1 VNPILQFFRNLGA
14 VRLAVLGGVAV
25 ALIAFLFF
33 LTSRLA
39 SPSMQL
45 LYSGLEPGDSREVVN
60 YLSQSGA
67 QFELRGQNG
76 SEIYVPGD
84 QINTLRMSLAQQ
96 GLPTEGSMGYEIFDK
111 SDGFGT
117 TNFVLNINQLRALEG
132 ELARTV
138 GSIRGVRSARVH
150 LVMPRRELFSRER
163 MEPSASIALRMQ
175 GAQRLDREQIKAIQY
190 LVGAAVPGLT
200 PTKVSIIDDKGSLL
214 ARGVDDPNDPSHLSA
229 TAEERRIAYESR
241 TARAIEM
248 LLERTVGFGK
258 VRAEVHADLDFDR
271 IVTNKEEYDPDG
283 QVVRSTQNVEETR
296 ESTENGANQAVT
308 VQTNLPEAQ
317 QGQPGGG
324 SSSRDSRTEET
335 VNYEITRTVQNTV
348 RETGNVRR
356 LTVAVLVDGNYV
368 RGDGGEAVYEE
379 RNAQQLEQIESLVR
393 SAIGFDANRGDQIE
407 VVNMRFAPLDDIGMG
422 ADSTLF
428 GLSKNDFLQL
438 AEIIVLAVVG
448 LLVILLVVRPVL
460 SRLFESLPAAGA
472 ILSGPAGM
480 LRDQSGA
487 AAALTGPGM
496 PGMEMSPE
504 GMGALALPEE
514 EEDDM
519 LDTMIDISRVEGR
532 VRASSLRKIGEIVE
546 KHPDEAVSI
555 IRNWMYQEQS

>member
-1 VNPILQFFRNLGA
+1 
-14 VRLAVLGGVAV
+14 
-25 ALIAFLFF
+25 
-33 LTSRLA
+33 
-39 SPSMQL
+39 
-45 LYSGLEPGDSREVVN
+45 
-60 YLSQSGA
+60 
-67 QFELRGQNG
+67 
-76 SEIYVPGD
+76 
-84 QINTLRMSLAQQ
+84 
-96 GLPTEGSMGYEIFDK
+96 
-111 SDGFGT
+111 
-117 TNFVLNINQLRALEG
+117 
-132 ELARTV
+132 
-138 GSIRGVRSARVH
+138 
-150 LVMPRRELFSRER
+150 
-163 MEPSASIALRMQ
+163 
-175 GAQRLDREQIKAIQY
+175 
-190 LVGAAVPGLT
+190 
-200 PTKVSIIDDKGSLL
+200 
-214 ARGVDDPNDPSHLSA
+214 
-229 TAEERRIAYESR
+229 
-241 TARAIEM
+241 M

-258 VRAEVHADLDFDR
+258 VRAEVSAELDFDR

-283 QVVRSTQNVEETR
+283 QVVRSTQTVDENR
-296 ESTENGANQAVT
+296 ESNENAADQAVT

-324 SSSRDSRTEET
+324 STSRDTRTEET
-335 VNYEITRTVQNTV
+335 VNYEITRTVQNIV

-356 LTVAVLVDGNYV
+356 LTVAVLVDGTYA
-368 RGDGGEAVYEE
+368 RGDAGDAVYQE
-379 RNAQQLEQIESLVR
+379 RDPQQLEQIETLVR

-407 VVNMRFAPLDDIGMG
+407 VVNMRFAPLDDIGAG
-422 ADSTLF
+422 SESTLF

-496 PGMEMSPE
+496 PGMEMAPE

-514 EEDDM
+514 EEEDM

-532 VRASSLRKIGEIVE
+532 VRASSLRKIGEIVD

>member
-1 VNPILQFFRNLGA
+1 MQFFRNLGV

-60 YLSQSGA
+60 YLSQNGA
-67 QFELRGQNG
+67 RFELRGQNG
-76 SEIYVPGD
+76 SEIYVSGD
-84 QINTLRMSLAQQ
+84 QINSLRMSLAQQ

-138 GSIRGVRSARVH
+138 SSIRGVRSARVH

-258 VRAEVHADLDFDR
+258 VRAEVSAELDFDR

-283 QVVRSTQNVEETR
+283 QVVRSTQTVDENR
-296 ESTENGANQAVT
+296 ESNENAADQAVT

-324 SSSRDSRTEET
+324 STSRDTRTEET
-335 VNYEITRTVQNTV
+335 VNYEITRTVQNIV

-356 LTVAVLVDGNYV
+356 LTVAVLVDGTYA
-368 RGDGGEAVYEE
+368 RGDAGDAVYQE
-379 RNAQQLEQIESLVR
+379 RDPQQLEQIETLVR

-407 VVNMRFAPLDDIGMG
+407 VVNMRFAPLDDIGAG
-422 ADSTLF
+422 SESTLF

-496 PGMEMSPE
+496 PGMEMAPE

-514 EEDDM
+514 EEEDM

-532 VRASSLRKIGEIVE
+532 VRASSLRKIGEIVD

>member
-1 VNPILQFFRNLGA
+1 
-14 VRLAVLGGVAV
+14 
-25 ALIAFLFF
+25 
-33 LTSRLA
+33 
-39 SPSMQL
+39 M
-45 LYSGLEPGDSREVVN
+45 
-60 YLSQSGA
+60 
-67 QFELRGQNG
+67 
-76 SEIYVPGD
+76 
-84 QINTLRMSLAQQ
+84 
-96 GLPTEGSMGYEIFDK
+96 
-111 SDGFGT
+111 
-117 TNFVLNINQLRALEG
+117 
-132 ELARTV
+132 
-138 GSIRGVRSARVH
+138 
-150 LVMPRRELFSRER
+150 
-163 MEPSASIALRMQ
+163 
-175 GAQRLDREQIKAIQY
+175 
-190 LVGAAVPGLT
+190 
-200 PTKVSIIDDKGSLL
+200 
-214 ARGVDDPNDPSHLSA
+214 
-229 TAEERRIAYESR
+229 
-241 TARAIEM
+241 
-248 LLERTVGFGK
+248 
-258 VRAEVHADLDFDR
+258 
-271 IVTNKEEYDPDG
+271 
-283 QVVRSTQNVEETR
+283 
-296 ESTENGANQAVT
+296 
-308 VQTNLPEAQ
+308 
-317 QGQPGGG
+317 
-324 SSSRDSRTEET
+324 
-335 VNYEITRTVQNTV
+335 

-368 RGDGGEAVYEE
+368 RGDGGEAVYQE

-407 VVNMRFAPLDDIGMG
+407 VVNMRFAPLDDIGAG
-422 ADSTLF
+422 GESTLF